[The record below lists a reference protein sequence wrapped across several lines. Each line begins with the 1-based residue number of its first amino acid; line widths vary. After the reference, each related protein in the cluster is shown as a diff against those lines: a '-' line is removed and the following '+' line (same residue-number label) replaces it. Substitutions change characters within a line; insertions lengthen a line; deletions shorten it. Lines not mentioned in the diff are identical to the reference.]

1 MKKIQK
7 NYVIGVDGGGTKTIA
22 ALATL
27 KGDILLREKS
37 GPSSPRNVGTEKA
50 ALSIAEAIHPLL
62 KRKGKIVSTAIALPA
77 IEEEY
82 QEKKEEILNYLRK
95 QKKISKVFS
104 GKVEIFS
111 DQLTAFR
118 AGTKEKNGIVLI
130 SGTGCVAHGWKG
142 NKEVKA
148 GGWGYFSD
156 EGSAFWVGQRV
167 IQVILRDLDKRGKK
181 TLLSELVFRKFDIKN
196 INDFLYKIYSKN
208 PTEIIPQFSIL
219 CDKATQKKDRIALG
233 IMREAAKELALS
245 AQTVIRELNFQ
256 KEKFPLLLVGS
267 MFKSKIVL
275 REVKKE
281 VRKFAPKA
289 QCIQLQRE
297 PVKGAIR
304 LAMETR

>member
-142 NKEVKA
+142 NREAKA
-148 GGWGYFSD
+148 SGWGYFSD
-156 EGSAFWVGQRV
+156 EGSAFWAGPWK
-167 IQVILRDLDKRGKK
+167 LLKSALAKSSKFSSLWLDCWNLPSR
-181 TLLSELVFRKFDIKN
+181 
-196 INDFLYKIYSKN
+196 
-208 PTEIIPQFSIL
+208 
-219 CDKATQKKDRIALG
+219 
-233 IMREAAKELALS
+233 
-245 AQTVIRELNFQ
+245 
-256 KEKFPLLLVGS
+256 
-267 MFKSKIVL
+267 
-275 REVKKE
+275 
-281 VRKFAPKA
+281 
-289 QCIQLQRE
+289 
-297 PVKGAIR
+297 
-304 LAMETR
+304 